1 MRIMLISGSI
11 ILPVV
16 MLYLQKRWL
25 RLRDIF
31 NYVAIL
37 ATLIFG
43 NVTSLSI
50 YKVLIDKTVFMTSIH
65 AILLNPLFLIS
76 GAYMGIYVLYRLLLL
91 TMEEQQ

>member
-1 MRIMLISGSI
+1 MRIILVSGSI
-11 ILPVV
+11 ILPIG
-16 MLYLQKRWL
+16 MIYLHKRWL

-65 AILLNPLFLIS
+65 AILLNPFFLIS